1 MTITTVLRGLV
12 DMLAPPRCAACDE
25 ELEPGE
31 EGFCVVCEPLIEPL
45 AGAQAAHAVLLF
57 GGPLASA
64 MRRFKYGGRSELA
77 RPLAACIAERARAHC
92 AGLDAIVPVPL
103 HHLRLRERGFDQTSL
118 LAGELARLLGVPR
131 RLDLLT
137 RVRATPTQAA
147 LDRAARLVNVEGAF
161 VGSKRAQGM
170 RVLVLDDVRTTGA
183 TASDAC
189 RALLAVG
196 AARAQSLALALAEVG
211 ATGSTDA
218 EGAADSDGTGE
229 VSGSGSRTGSGSG
242 AGREAARRAIARSSA

>member
-1 MTITTVLRGLV
+1 MTIIATMLRGLV
-12 DMLAPPRCAACDE
+12 DMLAPPRCAACEE

-31 EGFCVVCEPLIEPL
+31 EGFCVVCEPLLEPL
-45 AGAQAAHAVLLF
+45 AGAEATHAVLRF

-64 MRRFKYGGRSELA
+64 MRRFKYGGRAELA
-77 RPLAACIAERARAHC
+77 RPLAVVMAERARAHC

-103 HHLRLRERGFDQTSL
+103 HGARLRARGFDQASL
-118 LAGELARLLGVPR
+118 LAGELARIVGVPR

-161 VGSKRAQGM
+161 EASPRARGL

-183 TASDAC
+183 TASAAC
-189 RALLAVG
+189 RALLAAG
-196 AARAQSLALALAEVG
+196 ALRAHSLALALSDVA
-211 ATGSTDA
+211 
-218 EGAADSDGTGE
+218 SDGGDD
-229 VSGSGSRTGSGSG
+229 G
-242 AGREAARRAIARSSA
+242 AGREASRSARARSSA

>member
-1 MTITTVLRGLV
+1 MTVTIVLRGLL
-12 DMLAPPRCAACDE
+12 DMLAPPRCAACEE

-31 EGFCVVCEPLIEPL
+31 EGFCVVCDPLLEPL
-45 AGAQAAHAVLLF
+45 AGAEALHAVMRF

-103 HHLRLRERGFDQTSL
+103 HDARLRARGFDQASL
-118 LAGELARLLGVPR
+118 LAGELARIVGIPR
-131 RLDLLT
+131 RLDLLA
-137 RVRATPTQAA
+137 RVRPTPTQAA

-161 VGSKRAQGM
+161 RASPRVKGL

-183 TASDAC
+183 TSSDAC
-189 RALLAVG
+189 RALLAAG
-196 AARAQSLALALAEVG
+196 AVRAHSLALALAEVG
-211 ATGSTDA
+211 
-218 EGAADSDGTGE
+218 SDGAGTESMSGG
-229 VSGSGSRTGSGSG
+229 VSGSGS
-242 AGREAARRAIARSSA
+242 AGRDVSRSAIARSSA